1 MIYNVN
7 YQFSEGTMLST
18 EAPFTIRKW
27 TVKEYHK
34 LGEMGFFHPEERVE
48 LLSGN
53 IIKMS
58 AKGTAHTSA
67 LGRTDRLLQNLFE
80 NLAWVRL
87 QDPIALDANSEPEPD
102 IAVVRIDPFD
112 YATHHPT
119 PSEVYLIIEVADS
132 SLTFDRE
139 IKAKAY
145 ARSGIADYWVLN
157 VNDRQIHVFREPAE
171 NGYQSELILGEN
183 GSISPLHF
191 PTVNIAI
198 QAMLP
203 PIISN

>member
-1 MIYNVN
+1 
-7 YQFSEGTMLST
+7 MLIT
-18 EAPFTIRKW
+18 KAPFTLRKW
-27 TVKEYHK
+27 TVKEYQK

-48 LLSGN
+48 LISGN

-67 LGRTDRLLQNLFE
+67 LGRTDRLFQDLFN
-80 NLAWVRL
+80 NLAWVRV
-87 QDPIALDANSEPEPD
+87 QDPIALDDNSEPEPD
-102 IAVVRIDPFD
+102 IAVVIIDPFD

-132 SLTFDRE
+132 SLAYDRE
-139 IKAKAY
+139 IKANIY

-157 VNDRQIHVFREPAE
+157 VNDRQLHVFREPAE
-171 NGYQSELILGEN
+171 DGYQSEVILEETA
-183 GSISPLHF
+183 SISPLQF
-191 PTVNIAI
+191 AAFNIAI
-198 QAMLP
+198 GEMLP

>member
-1 MIYNVN
+1 
-7 YQFSEGTMLST
+7 MLIT

-34 LGEMGFFHPEERVE
+34 LGEMGVFHPEERVE

-67 LGRTDRLLQNLFE
+67 LGRTDRLLQNLFG
-80 NLAWVRL
+80 NLAWVRM
-87 QDPIALDANSEPEPD
+87 QDPIALDDNSEPEPD
-102 IAVVRIDPFD
+102 IALVSIDPFD

-139 IKAKAY
+139 IKAQAY
-145 ARSGIADYWVLN
+145 GRSGIADYWVLN
-157 VNDRQIHVFREPAE
+157 VNNRQLHIFREPAVD
-171 NGYQSELILGEN
+171 GYQSELILGEN
-183 GSISPLHF
+183 GSISPLRF

-198 QAMLP
+198 QEMLP

>member
-1 MIYNVN
+1 
-7 YQFSEGTMLST
+7 MLTT
-18 EAPFTIRKW
+18 EAPFTLRKW

-34 LGEMGFFHPEERVE
+34 LGEIGIFHPEERVE
-48 LLSGN
+48 LIEGN
-53 IIKMS
+53 IIKIS
-58 AKGTAHTSA
+58 AKGTLHAAATRRTASLLHNL
-67 LGRTDRLLQNLFE
+67 LGNQAPVYNKS
-80 NLAWVRL
+80 
-87 QDPIALDANSEPEPD
+87 PIALDDNSEPEPD

-139 IKAKAY
+139 IKAKIY

-157 VNDRQIHVFREPAE
+157 VNERQLHVFREPAE
-171 NGYQSELILGEN
+171 DGYQSEVILGE
-183 GSISPLHF
+183 SAIVSPLQF
-191 PTVNIAI
+191 PTFNIAI

-203 PIISN
+203 PIMP

>member
-1 MIYNVN
+1 
-7 YQFSEGTMLST
+7 MLT
-18 EAPFTIRKW
+18 TDAAFTLRKW

-34 LGEMGFFHPEERVE
+34 LGEIGIFHPEERLE
-48 LLSGN
+48 LIEGN
-53 IIKMS
+53 IIKIS
-58 AKGTAHTSA
+58 AKGTLHAAATRRTATLLHNL
-67 LGRTDRLLQNLFE
+67 LGNQAAVYNKS
-80 NLAWVRL
+80 
-87 QDPIALDANSEPEPD
+87 PIALDDNSEPEPD

-139 IKAKAY
+139 IKANIY

-157 VNDRQIHVFREPAE
+157 VGDRQLHVFREPAVD
-171 NGYQSELILGEN
+171 GYQSEVILGETA
-183 GSISPLHF
+183 SISPIEF
-191 PTVNIAI
+191 PAFNIAI

-203 PIISN
+203 PLVSN

>member
-1 MIYNVN
+1 
-7 YQFSEGTMLST
+7 MLIT
-18 EAPFTIRKW
+18 EAPFTLRKW
-27 TVKEYHK
+27 TVKEYQK

-48 LLSGN
+48 LISGN

-67 LGRTDRLLQNLFE
+67 TRRTATLLRELLE
-80 NLAWVRL
+80 NQAAVYT
-87 QDPIALDANSEPEPD
+87 QDPIALDDNSEPEPD

-132 SLTFDRE
+132 SLAYDRE
-139 IKAKAY
+139 IKANIY
-145 ARSGIADYWVLN
+145 ARSGIVDYWVLN
-157 VNDRQIHVFREPAE
+157 VSDRQLHVFREPAE
-171 NGYQSELILGEN
+171 DGYQSEVILDETAT
-183 GSISPLHF
+183 ISPLQF
-191 PTVNIAI
+191 PAFNIAI
-198 QAMLP
+198 GEMLP

>member
-1 MIYNVN
+1 MLTT
-7 YQFSEGTMLST
+7 EG
-18 EAPFTIRKW
+18 AFTLRKW

-34 LGEMGFFHPEERVE
+34 LGEIGIFHPEERVE
-48 LLSGN
+48 LIEGN
-53 IIKMS
+53 IIKIS
-58 AKGTAHTSA
+58 AKRTLHASATRRTAT
-67 LGRTDRLLQNLFE
+67 LLHNLVG
-80 NLAWVRL
+80 NQAAVYNKS
-87 QDPIALDANSEPEPD
+87 PIALDDNSEPEPD

-139 IKAKAY
+139 IKAKIY

-157 VNDRQIHVFREPAE
+157 VNERQLHVFREPTE
-171 NGYQSELILGEN
+171 NGYQSEVILAETA
-183 GSISPLHF
+183 SISPIEF
-191 PTVNIAI
+191 PAFNIAI

-203 PIISN
+203 PLVSN

>member
-1 MIYNVN
+1 
-7 YQFSEGTMLST
+7 MLTT
-18 EAPFTIRKW
+18 EAAFTLRKW

-67 LGRTDRLLQNLFE
+67 TRRTASVLRDLLGNQAAVYNKS
-80 NLAWVRL
+80 
-87 QDPIALDANSEPEPD
+87 PIALDDNSEPEPD

-157 VNDRQIHVFREPAE
+157 VGDRQLHVFREPTE
-171 NGYQSELILGEN
+171 NGYQSEVILGETA
-183 GSISPLHF
+183 SISPIEF
-191 PTVNIAI
+191 PAFNIAI

-203 PIISN
+203 PLVSN

>member
-1 MIYNVN
+1 
-7 YQFSEGTMLST
+7 MLIT
-18 EAPFTIRKW
+18 EAPFTLRKW
-27 TVKEYHK
+27 TVKEYQK

-48 LLSGN
+48 LISGN

-67 LGRTDRLLQNLFE
+67 TRRTATLLRDLLE
-80 NLAWVRL
+80 NLAAVYT
-87 QDPIALDANSEPEPD
+87 QDPIALDDNSEPEPD

-132 SLTFDRE
+132 SLAYDRE
-139 IKAKAY
+139 IKAQIY
-145 ARSGIADYWVLN
+145 ARSGIVDYWVVN
-157 VNDRQIHVFREPAE
+157 VNERQLHVFREPADD
-171 NGYQSELILGEN
+171 GYQSEVILEETA
-183 GSISPLHF
+183 SISPLQF
-191 PTVNIAI
+191 PAFNIAI
-198 QAMLP
+198 QELLP

>member
-1 MIYNVN
+1 
-7 YQFSEGTMLST
+7 MLTT
-18 EAPFTIRKW
+18 EAAFTLRKW

-34 LGEMGFFHPEERVE
+34 LGEIGIFNPEERLE
-48 LLSGN
+48 LIEGN
-53 IIKMS
+53 IIKIS
-58 AKGTAHTSA
+58 AKGTVHASA
-67 LGRTDRLLQNLFE
+67 TRRTATLLHNLLGNQAAVYNKS
-80 NLAWVRL
+80 
-87 QDPIALDANSEPEPD
+87 PIALDDDSEPEPD

-139 IKAKAY
+139 IKAKIY

-157 VNDRQIHVFREPAE
+157 VGDRQLHVFREPTE
-171 NGYQSELILGEN
+171 NGYQSEVILAETA
-183 GSISPLHF
+183 SLSPIEF
-191 PTVNIAI
+191 PAFNIAI

-203 PIISN
+203 PLVSN

>member
-1 MIYNVN
+1 
-7 YQFSEGTMLST
+7 MLST

-34 LGEMGFFHPEERVE
+34 LGEMGFFQPEERVE
-48 LLSGN
+48 LVSGN
-53 IIKMS
+53 IIRMS

-67 LGRTDRLLQNLFE
+67 TRRTATLLRDLLE
-80 NLAWVRL
+80 NLAAVYT
-87 QDPIALDANSEPEPD
+87 QDPIALDDNSEPEPD

-132 SLTFDRE
+132 SLVYDRQ
-139 IKAKAY
+139 IKANIY
-145 ARSGIADYWVLN
+145 ARSGIVDYWVLN
-157 VNDRQIHVFREPAE
+157 VNERQLHVFREPAE
-171 NGYQSELILGEN
+171 DGYQSEVILEEN
-183 GSISPLHF
+183 DSISPLQF
-191 PTVNIAI
+191 PAFNIAI
-198 QAMLP
+198 GEMLP

>member
-1 MIYNVN
+1 
-7 YQFSEGTMLST
+7 MLST

-34 LGEMGFFHPEERVE
+34 LGEMGFFYPEERVE

-53 IIKMS
+53 IITIS
-58 AKGTAHTSA
+58 AKGTANTSA
-67 LGRTDRLLQNLFE
+67 TRRTANLLRDILGNQVDVYYKSQ
-80 NLAWVRL
+80 
-87 QDPIALDANSEPEPD
+87 IALDDNSEPEPD
-102 IAVVRIDPFD
+102 IALVRIDPFD

-157 VNDRQIHVFREPAE
+157 VNERQLHVFREPAVD
-171 NGYQSELILGEN
+171 GYQSELILGEN
-183 GSISPLHF
+183 GSISPLQF
-191 PTVNIAI
+191 PTMNIAI
-198 QAMLP
+198 QEMLP